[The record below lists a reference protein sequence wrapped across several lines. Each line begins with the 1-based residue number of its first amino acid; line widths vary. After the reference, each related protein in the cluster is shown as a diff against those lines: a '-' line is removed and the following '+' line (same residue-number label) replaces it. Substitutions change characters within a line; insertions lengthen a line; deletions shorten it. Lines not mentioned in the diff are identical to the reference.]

1 MNRTTAPVLAP
12 MRVALVTGL
21 VLLGATAP
29 AAADSR
35 LPITHYR
42 LDNGLEV
49 VLQPD
54 PSVTSVVV
62 HVRYHVG
69 SKDEVTG
76 KTGFAHL
83 FEHLMFE
90 GSKHVAEG
98 AFDRMLETAGG
109 WNNGTTDNDRT
120 NYYEQVPGNFLD
132 LALWLEADRM
142 AGLWDAMN
150 EKVLANQRD
159 VVKNE
164 LRQSYQNVPYGMAEL
179 AIQQALWPPGHP
191 NHNLTIGTM
200 ADLDAASMADVEAFW
215 RTWYLP
221 SNATLVVVGGFD
233 LDATRARIQQL
244 FGWMPAAPRPA
255 GKTLTAPVEPLA
267 EPGRLDLT
275 DRVTVPGLILGYRID
290 APTTAART
298 ELAIAAHL
306 LAGGKSSRLY
316 RRLVMKDRL
325 ATDVG
330 ADVQPYVLGGELH
343 LHVIAR
349 EKADVARIEA
359 ALRAEVAALR
369 TTPVSAAELERARRT
384 LEVRTL
390 TSLEGLEQR
399 ADTLATW
406 TAIHGDPD
414 HLDEDLAALAA
425 VTPASLQATASRWL
439 ADRASVLVVVR
450 PAPRDGAPAA
460 GGAQ

>member
-1 MNRTTAPVLAP
+1 MKRRAAPVLAP
-12 MRVALVTGL
+12 MRSALLTGL
-21 VLLGATAP
+21 AILAIAAP
-29 AAADSR
+29 AAADGR
-35 LPITHYR
+35 LAVTHYR

-69 SKDEVTG
+69 SKDEVAG

-90 GSKHVAEG
+90 GSKHVGEG

-150 EKVLANQRD
+150 DKVLANQRD

-179 AIQQALWPPGHP
+179 AIQQALWPPGHG

-200 ADLDAASMADVEAFW
+200 ADLDAASLADVEAFW

-233 LDATRARIQQL
+233 LATTRARIQQL

-255 GKTLTAPVEPLA
+255 GKALTAPVEPLA

-275 DRVTVPGLILGYRID
+275 DRVSVPGIILGYRID
-290 APTTAART
+290 APTTPARVELELAAR
-298 ELAIAAHL
+298 L
-306 LAGGKSSRLY
+306 LAGGKTSRLY

-343 LHVIAR
+343 LHVTAR
-349 EKADVARIEA
+349 AGADVAKLEA
-359 ALRAEVAALR
+359 ALREEVAALR
-369 TTPVSAAELERARRT
+369 TAPVAAAELERARRT
-384 LEVRTL
+384 LEVRRL
-390 TSLEGLEQR
+390 TSLESLDQR
-399 ADTLATW
+399 ADALATW
-406 TAIHGDPD
+406 TSVYGDPD

-425 VTPASLQATASRWL
+425 VTPASLQATAARWL
-439 ADRASVLVVVR
+439 ADRASVMVVVR
-450 PAPRDGAPAA
+450 PESAA
-460 GGAQ
+460 GGAK